1 MVSRPMRIILPER
14 RCSSGSRSGSCD
26 SDRSVILP
34 IVILLMADRC
44 DFGLIFSLIY
54 ILMYLA
60 KFHGIV

>member
-1 MVSRPMRIILPER
+1 MVSRPMRIVLPER

-54 ILMYLA
+54 ILM
-60 KFHGIV
+60 

>member
-1 MVSRPMRIILPER
+1 MSRPMRIILPER
-14 RCSSGSRSGSCD
+14 RCSSGIRNSSCD

-54 ILMYLA
+54 ILM
-60 KFHGIV
+60 